1 MLNGF
6 GYAMFGVP
14 SRDLETTW
22 KSECN
27 KPRGPGQLPLLLKS
41 PEPTQWS
48 VSSDIFNS
56 ILLYEFLNIIKIYFL
71 SLSYYNC
78 LMDVD

>member
-22 KSECN
+22 KNECN
-27 KPRGPGQLPLLLKS
+27 VPRGPGQLPLLLKS

-48 VSSDIFNS
+48 VSITN
-56 ILLYEFLNIIKIYFL
+56 ILICCINTFT
-71 SLSYYNC
+71 
-78 LMDVD
+78 